1 MEAVVVDEPTS
12 MAYVTAPRLADWGVT
27 ADEVFATA
35 RANLA
40 ERTPRPDEPPSEGA
54 AMLRFVDSG
63 DAYFTSM
70 LLVDGFLAG
79 LASRVGGR
87 PVAFVPDRDTLIVV
101 ADEPELLISI
111 YGMVEEQYRKA
122 PRSVSPVGYTVDDR
136 GRVAPYRA
144 AGQSR
149 LADVVHQAEVVL
161 AAAEYAAQKQ
171 SLDAVHERDGIDIFV
186 GSLLVVERPDKPL
199 VSVAVWAEDAD
210 LDGLLPRADYVA
222 FTPAERIDGFMPVTV
237 PFDVVEREAALI
249 PEPDY
254 DPPRYRVNRW
264 PDERIM
270 ARLRPHAVE
279 L

>member
-1 MEAVVVDEPTS
+1 
-12 MAYVTAPRLADWGVT
+12 
-27 ADEVFATA
+27 
-35 RANLA
+35 
-40 ERTPRPDEPPSEGA
+40 
-54 AMLRFVDSG
+54 
-63 DAYFTSM
+63 M

-79 LASRVGGR
+79 LAPRVGGR

-101 ADEPELLISI
+101 ADEPELLVSI

-136 GRVAPYRA
+136 GRVVPYRA
-144 AGQSR
+144 AAQSR

-161 AAAEYAAQKQ
+161 AGAEYAAQKQ

-186 GSLLVVERPDKPL
+186 GSLLMVERPDKPL

-222 FTPAERIDGFMPVTV
+222 FTPAERIDGFVPLTV
-237 PFDVVEREAALI
+237 PFDVVEREAALL

-270 ARLRPHAVE
+270 TRLRPHAAE